1 MWGSW
6 ITVTI
11 ASLKAAFYGIG
22 NGGAG
27 QVHPYNEKMV
37 LLKPALREIFRVARY
52 MRCLSSMLL
61 VRHVDLRLR
70 KIRIIFVNAFP

>member
-1 MWGSW
+1 M
-6 ITVTI
+6 TI

-37 LLKPALREIFRVARY
+37 LLKSALREIFRVARY
-52 MRCLSSMLL
+52 MRC
-61 VRHVDLRLR
+61 HVAGEACRFETSCD
-70 KIRIIFVNAFP
+70 